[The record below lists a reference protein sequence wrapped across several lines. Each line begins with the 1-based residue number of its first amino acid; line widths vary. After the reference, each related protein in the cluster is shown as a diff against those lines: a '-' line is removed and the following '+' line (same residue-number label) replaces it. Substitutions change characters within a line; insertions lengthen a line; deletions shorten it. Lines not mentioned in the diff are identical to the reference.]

1 MARRVI
7 RADEVKVGD
16 VMAPS
21 LDAGMFS
28 VKEVYKIKHPAL
40 NSYEVV
46 IRGPLGVVIKVH
58 ASKFV
63 TVLV

>member
-16 VMAPS
+16 IMAAS
-21 LDAGMFS
+21 LEAGTFS
-28 VKEVYKIKHPAL
+28 VREVYKVKHPVL

-46 IRGPLGVVIKVH
+46 IKGPIGIIVKVH
-58 ASKFV
+58 ASKLV
-63 TVLV
+63 TILV